1 MKAHLRKH
9 EVFHNIAN
17 ARENVV
23 FNNSLGDRKRGSQHL
38 VETSFQRLEDT
49 DMRKIKT
56 GEFPDVGWSVGRLV
70 GRLVGRSAYLLAGL
84 PACWL
89 AGWGRR
95 THPSSGGALCTP
107 PGGETV
113 AEALSA
119 PPGEGDRARSAFHHP
134 QQYLPSTDRTR
145 STLRHPRQHPPST
158 REARSTDPSSTYPQH
173 MKGYR
178 RKTEAGNETTLKE
191 NGPYSRS
198 MPAKRRKHAPKPATR
213 GWKNIPLLIER
224 FRRLWKTLKT
234 WNSFENRC
242 GKISKHAFSDCSKP

>member
-1 MKAHLRKH
+1 MPTDAQDTHIMKAHLRKH

-56 GEFPDVGWSVGRLV
+56 GEFPDVGWSVGRS
-70 GRLVGRSAYLLAGL
+70 VGRSVGWSVGL

-89 AGWGRR
+89 ACLLAGWLGTPNPSIQRR
-95 THPSSGGALCTP
+95 RPLHP

-145 STLRHPRQHPPST
+145 STLRHPGSIHPQ
-158 REARSTDPSSTYPQH
+158 RE
-173 MKGYR
+173 
-178 RKTEAGNETTLKE
+178 
-191 NGPYSRS
+191 
-198 MPAKRRKHAPKPATR
+198 KHAPPTPAA
-213 GWKNIPLLIER
+213 P
-224 FRRLWKTLKT
+224 TLNT
-234 WNSFENRC
+234 
-242 GKISKHAFSDCSKP
+242 

>member
-1 MKAHLRKH
+1 M
-9 EVFHNIAN
+9 
-17 ARENVV
+17 
-23 FNNSLGDRKRGSQHL
+23 
-38 VETSFQRLEDT
+38 
-49 DMRKIKT
+49 
-56 GEFPDVGWSVGRLV
+56 SVGRLV
-70 GRLVGRSAYLLAGL
+70 GWSVGWLVGRLTCLLACLLAGWL
-84 PACWL
+84 VGDAEPIHPAE
-89 AGWGRR
+89 A
-95 THPSSGGALCTP
+95 PSAP

>member
-1 MKAHLRKH
+1 M
-9 EVFHNIAN
+9 
-17 ARENVV
+17 
-23 FNNSLGDRKRGSQHL
+23 
-38 VETSFQRLEDT
+38 
-49 DMRKIKT
+49 
-56 GEFPDVGWSVGRLV
+56 VGWSVGWSVGWLV
-70 GRLVGRSAYLLAGL
+70 GRLTCLLACLLAG
-84 PACWL
+84 WL
-89 AGWGRR
+89 VGDAEPI
-95 THPSSGGALCTP
+95 HP
-107 PGGETV
+107 
-113 AEALSA
+113 AEAPSA
-119 PPGEGDRARSAFHHP
+119 PPGGGDRSGGAFRTPRGRRSREKRVP
-134 QQYLPSTDRTR
+134 PSPAIPTLNR
-145 STLRHPRQHPPST
+145 SHEKHAPPPRQHPPST

-198 MPAKRRKHAPKPATR
+198 MPSKRRKHAPKPATR